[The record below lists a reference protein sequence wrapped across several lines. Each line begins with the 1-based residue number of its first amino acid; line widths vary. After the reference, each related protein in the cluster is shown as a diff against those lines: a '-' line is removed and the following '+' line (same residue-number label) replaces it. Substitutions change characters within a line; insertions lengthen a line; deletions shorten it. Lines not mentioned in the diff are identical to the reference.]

1 MNNNKRTIAFKS
13 QTPWSKL
20 SPQTIAMGEF
30 VMQQLSFVTGLT
42 GTALIEHLATKSG
55 VHSSYIELFL
65 AESICLPLPPHQY
78 HMWCWL
84 GVVAPG

>member
-42 GTALIEHLATKSG
+42 GTALIEHLAN
-55 VHSSYIELFL
+55 
-65 AESICLPLPPHQY
+65 
-78 HMWCWL
+78 
-84 GVVAPG
+84 